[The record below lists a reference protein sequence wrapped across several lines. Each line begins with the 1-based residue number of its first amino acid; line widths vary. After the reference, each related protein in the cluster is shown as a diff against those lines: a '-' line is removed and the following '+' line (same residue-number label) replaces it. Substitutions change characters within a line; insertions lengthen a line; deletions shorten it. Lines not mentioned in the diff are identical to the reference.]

1 MKQSLMALTLVVGLM
16 AGCTSPGKRTANGAG
31 AGAAGGAA
39 AGAAIGAAAGDA
51 GKGAWIGAAA
61 GTVLGTLIG
70 NRQDKQAKELAQ
82 IAETQRTE
90 NGIVTRLKSELL
102 FDTASADLRP
112 QARTNIQQLSDILK
126 KYPENRII
134 VVGYTDNVG
143 SDSYNQQLS
152 ERRARAVK
160 LAMVAGGVPAAT
172 VEAMGQGE
180 SNPVAPNT
188 TAEGRQKNRR
198 VELQITA
205 DPSKVPQG

>member
-1 MKQSLMALTLVVGLM
+1 MKKSWAIVGLSLVM
-16 AGCTSPGKRTANGAG
+16 AAGCTTPGKRTAIGAG

-39 AGAAIGAAAGDA
+39 AGAAIGAIAGDA
-51 GKGAWIGAAA
+51 GKGAWMGAAA
-61 GTVLGTLIG
+61 GTVLGTMIG
-70 NRQDKQAKELAQ
+70 NRLDKQAKELAE

-90 NGIVTRLKSELL
+90 NGILTRLKSELL

-112 QARTNIQQLSDILK
+112 QARQNVQQISDIIK
-126 KYPENRII
+126 KYPEDRLII
-134 VVGYTDNVG
+134 VGYTDNVG

-160 LAMVAGGVPAAT
+160 LAMVAGGVPAAS

-188 TAEGRQKNRR
+188 SADGRQKNRR

-205 DPSKVPQG
+205 DPNKVPKG